1 MAESGNV
8 RFRSAG
14 LPPWWNE
21 APVRWREL
29 LLLLTVIVAADV
41 LVYRGHGFTGL
52 AVFLAVAPLLLAVGA
67 PRPRIGLDFI
77 TATTL
82 LMVAAIR
89 LSWLGSV
96 ALLFTGC
103 VLLVVV
109 GMTLAGRTPYFA
121 WVGHYL
127 LQIVPAGLLGLIQ
140 YGGELGQPK
149 LTVSRTALLGI
160 ALPAAAVLA
169 FGTIFVMAN
178 PDLANLVGENISR
191 LAEWFEGSLADF
203 LPQPVQ
209 VLFWIAVAWFTVGLW
224 RPLPLVESIDTRT
237 DGAIDDGSD
246 SRVEVAT
253 QPESPFYSA
262 YRNTFL
268 SVVILFGM
276 YLVFEFRTLWF
287 REFPDGFYCSGYA
300 HQGAAWLTFALALA
314 TVVLSMIFRGQVL
327 QDPRC
332 SRLRRWGWLWSAEN
346 GLLALAVFNRLGI
359 YVQFNGMTRM
369 RVVGVLGICSVI
381 VGFLLVLRKVT
392 KNHSFLWLLR
402 RQMWTV
408 CFFVWLF
415 LVLPVDLLVHSA
427 NTQWVLAGH
436 TAPAVQISE
445 HPLDAGG
452 LCAIAPLLRCDDPII
467 RNGVRALYARAAIEE
482 FGLPTSGESTQRY
495 ASNPN
500 EFSPDFKRH
509 WTAYQG
515 ARQCLLEKL
524 RATRELWSPFE
535 DGSQRATALGEFHSY
550 TKQWW

>member
-1 MAESGNV
+1 MADSGNV
-8 RFRSAG
+8 QFRSAG
-14 LPPWWNE
+14 VPPLWNG

-29 LLLLTVIVAADV
+29 VILLVVIVIADAA
-41 LVYRGHGFTGL
+41 VYHGHGFTGW
-52 AVFLAVAPLLLAVGA
+52 AALLAVLPVLLAIGA

-77 TATTL
+77 VATTL
-82 LMVAAIR
+82 LMIAAIR
-89 LSWLGSV
+89 LSWLGSI
-96 ALLFTGC
+96 ALVLTGC
-103 VLLVVV
+103 MLLVVV
-109 GMTLAGRTPYFA
+109 GMTFAGRTPYFA

-140 YGGELGQPK
+140 YGGQLGQPK
-149 LTVSRTALLGI
+149 LTVSRTGLLGI
-160 ALPAAAVLA
+160 ALPAGAVLA

-178 PDLANLVGENISR
+178 PDLANLVGENITH
-191 LAEWFEGSLADF
+191 LVKWFEDSFANV

-224 RPLPLVESIDTRT
+224 RPLPLVESRDTRN
-237 DGAIDDGSD
+237 DGSSDDRND
-246 SRVEVAT
+246 SQTEVAT
-253 QPESPFYSA
+253 QAESPFYSV

-268 SVVILFGM
+268 SVVILFSL

-287 REFPDGFYCSGYA
+287 REFPDGFYYSGYA

-332 SRLRRWGWLWSAEN
+332 SRLRKWGWFWSAEN

-359 YVQFNGMTRM
+359 YIQFNGMTRM

-392 KNHSFLWLLR
+392 KNHRFLWLLR
-402 RQMWTV
+402 RQIWTV
-408 CFFVWLF
+408 CFFVWLY

-427 NTQWVLAGH
+427 NSHWVLAGH
-436 TAPAVQISE
+436 KAPSVQISE

-452 LCAIAPLLRCDDPII
+452 LCAIAPLLNCDDPIL
-467 RNGVRALYARAAIEE
+467 RDGVRALYARAAIEE
-482 FGLPTSGESTQRY
+482 FGLPTSGERPRKRY
-495 ASNPN
+495 SNTN
-500 EFSPDFKRH
+500 EFSPSFQRH

-524 RATRELWSPFE
+524 RATEKFWSPFE
-535 DGSQRATALGEFHSY
+535 DSSRRAAALHEFHVY